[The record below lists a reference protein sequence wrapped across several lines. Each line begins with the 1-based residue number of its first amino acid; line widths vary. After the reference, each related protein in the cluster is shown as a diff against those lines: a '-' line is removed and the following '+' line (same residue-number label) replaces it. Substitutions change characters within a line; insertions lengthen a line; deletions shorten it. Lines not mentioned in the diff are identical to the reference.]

1 MAILKTRPMAEIEIK
16 NLRKEFG
23 EFVAVQDSTFKVED
37 GEFYAVGSL
46 RLWEDHNSSDDGRA

>member
-1 MAILKTRPMAEIEIK
+1 MAEIEIK

-37 GEFYAVGSL
+37 GEFFMLLGPL
-46 RLWEDHNSSDDGRA
+46 RLREDNDSSNDGGTRITDLR